1 MNKIIIVSFFLAF
14 TFIEAKAQNKLSEK
28 DVIGSWRLIIDVSEE
43 MDELRDDFD
52 NTESLFGQVIKKSVS
67 GFVEGLLNN
76 IEIYMDFLPNG
87 EVEVTSIAF
96 EKEDRDFSTWKIVG
110 NKLYIS
116 DSGNFKIDND
126 SYWVLE
132 RSNIL
137 LSVSEFGDDNKNVY
151 LRKIE

>member
-1 MNKIIIVSFFLAF
+1 MKTMIIIFTLIAF
-14 TFIEAKAQNKLSEK
+14 TLVEVQAQNKLTEK
-28 DVIGSWRLIIDVSEE
+28 DVTGSWRLVIDVSEE
-43 MDELRDDFD
+43 MDELRDEMDD
-52 NTESLFGQVIKKSVS
+52 TESLFGQVIKKSVS

-96 EKEDRDFSTWKIVG
+96 DKEDRDFSTWKIVG

-116 DSGNFKIDND
+116 DSDNFQVEND
-126 SYWVLE
+126 SYWIME
-132 RSNIL
+132 HNSIL
-137 LSVSEFGDDNKNVY
+137 ISVSEDGNNNKNVY